1 VVRAIV
7 EVVISIG
14 VNLILWIPYLMT
26 PNNISDE
33 GTGRH
38 QQHKNKAKNKY
49 DKNPYKII
57 QQQLKHRKEKTNK
70 PKDNQENK
78 ICDFKGKAPRK
89 KAMKSI
95 MTVLTTYNGSNNT
108 KVKAPE

>member
-1 VVRAIV
+1 
-7 EVVISIG
+7 
-14 VNLILWIPYLMT
+14 MT

-95 MTVLTTYNGSNNT
+95 MTQISTTIPMAVPITTPMMAQMTTPTVLAMTPKSDPSN
-108 KVKAPE
+108 V